1 MNIGLVFNG
10 IIKYLIGLIIV
21 GLLIFIPAGSFGY
34 FNGVLFM
41 ILLFVPMLLV
51 GIFLIIKNPDLLKR
65 RLDSKEN
72 EKEQKLVVL
81 FSSLMF
87 IISFIL
93 AGLNYRYAWFV
104 MPNIIVIIASVL
116 FLVSYVLYFKVLI
129 DNEYLYRTIK
139 VDNKQK
145 LIDTGLYGIVR
156 HPMYMITIIMF
167 LMIPLILGSVLS
179 FIIFL
184 IYPVIIIKRIKN
196 EEKVLEKEFKGYKEY
211 EKKVKY
217 KLIPYIW

>member
-21 GLLIFIPAGSFGY
+21 GLLIFIPAGNFGY